1 MARTKLVPLLLSA
14 RKSVEG
20 CRTQGLGHG
29 WHLLALKDT
38 TRLLEQ
44 QLAPV
49 THVLVA
55 YLLEVRS
62 DPCQLACQLSQ

>member
-1 MARTKLVPLLLSA
+1 M
-14 RKSVEG
+14 EG
-20 CRTQGLGHG
+20 CKTQGLGHG

-49 THVLVA
+49 IHVLVA